1 MLKHKTVDI
10 YTCDVCS
17 DSITVDATPCG
28 VIPEIPEHW
37 ALMRIGS
44 TEYHICSPDCAVKL
58 MQVVKH
64 GI

>member
-17 DSITVDATPCG
+17 DSNTVDSPPCG
-28 VIPEIPEHW
+28 VIPEISVGW

-58 MQVVKH
+58 MQVAYH